1 MTNCKIKNVLT
12 TINKDTN
19 IIEFINKNLKK
30 DKSIVITPSYKK

>member
-19 IIEFINKNLKK
+19 KIKLKIKNLKK
-30 DKSIVITPSYKK
+30 DKSIVLTPSYK

>member
-19 IIEFINKNLKK
+19 IIEFINKKFKK
-30 DKSIVITPSYKK
+30 R

>member
-1 MTNCKIKNVLT
+1 MANCKIKNVLA

-30 DKSIVITPSYKK
+30 DKR